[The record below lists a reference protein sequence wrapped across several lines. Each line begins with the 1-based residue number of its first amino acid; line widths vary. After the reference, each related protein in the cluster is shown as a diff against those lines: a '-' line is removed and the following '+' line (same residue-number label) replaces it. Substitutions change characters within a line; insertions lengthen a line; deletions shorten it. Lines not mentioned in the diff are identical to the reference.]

1 MGLFCIEPVAGALM
15 RELIYIV
22 LDVQVSLEFSLEVS
36 CGGQSLKLPKQ
47 IHFLKEQPH
56 ILNATSYGI
65 YPLLEFFFLLL
76 SASRMVPLFPLANPG
91 TTTVGRKRDPC
102 STCVAP
108 GTCLRKQLLSS
119 HWTSL
124 SITQVRCI

>member
-1 MGLFCIEPVAGALM
+1 MGLFCIETVAGALM
-15 RELIYIV
+15 RELIYVV

-36 CGGQSLKLPKQ
+36 CGCQSSKLPKQ
-47 IHFLKEQPH
+47 ILFLKEQPH

-65 YPLLEFFFLLL
+65 YPLLESFFLLL
-76 SASRMVPLFPLANPG
+76 SVSKMMPLFPPANPG
-91 TTTVGRKRDPC
+91 TKTVGRKRGPC

-108 GTCLRKQLLSS
+108 GKCLGKQLLCSR
-119 HWTSL
+119 WASL